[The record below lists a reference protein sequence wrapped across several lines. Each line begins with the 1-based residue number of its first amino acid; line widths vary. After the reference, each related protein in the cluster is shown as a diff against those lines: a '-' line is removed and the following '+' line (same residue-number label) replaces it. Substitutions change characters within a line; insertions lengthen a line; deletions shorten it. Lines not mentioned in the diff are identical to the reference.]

1 MAPPAAAVVNAALPG
16 LSTVHCHFVT
26 DFVYWFAELNKSKSA
41 EDSDVVWSAW
51 IGLPAT
57 VPGMLPGMFP
67 FAAAQAS
74 I

>member
-1 MAPPAAAVVNAALPG
+1 M
-16 LSTVHCHFVT
+16 
-26 DFVYWFAELNKSKSA
+26 NKSKRA

-51 IGLPAT
+51 IGLPST

-74 I
+74 IQHHIKIHFFIVC